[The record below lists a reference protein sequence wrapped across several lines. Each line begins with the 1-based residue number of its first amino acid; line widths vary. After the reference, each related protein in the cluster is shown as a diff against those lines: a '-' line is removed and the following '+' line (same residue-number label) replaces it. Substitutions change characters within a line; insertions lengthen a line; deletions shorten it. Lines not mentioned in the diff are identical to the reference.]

1 MIVVENNY
9 YFLFLLQR
17 EAQGSY
23 CCKKCS
29 PFGRLQLRNKEIQE
43 ELRDGCGMSRLTHRS
58 LLLLQPPLQTP
69 LRRLQRL
76 FQLAGNLD
84 EWRQTEDVCC
94 WGFFFFMQ
102 LNSQKC
108 QCEPLTLIW
117 SFSERCRQTSLKSL
131 RHMVIHEHWFGFV
144 FCFASTKGPV
154 CEICL

>member
-1 MIVVENNY
+1 MLPVWKVTAAK
-9 YFLFLLQR
+9 QR
-17 EAQGSY
+17 DTGGTTCEHD
-23 CCKKCS
+23 
-29 PFGRLQLRNKEIQE
+29 L
-43 ELRDGCGMSRLTHRS
+43 LRDTRDGRGLSRLTHRS

-84 EWRQTEDVCC
+84 ERRQTEDVCC
-94 WGFFFFMQ
+94 WGFFFPSLCMQ

-131 RHMVIHEHWFGFV
+131 RHRVTHEHWFGFAC
-144 FCFASTKGPV
+144 CFASTKVPV
-154 CEICL
+154 WEICL